1 MHSIRYTRVAN
12 EKFMTQ
18 LSLIKKLTIK
28 EDHSLFVISTNQIKE
43 LIMWSGVYDIIR
55 QAHLLSRGG
64 VSSTQSS
71 SSPTSKTTLLI
82 LVTTPA
88 NNLGVR
94 RKGRVQ
100 RGRLHWIFARW
111 SIHSYPN
118 TMLMVYTL
126 EQDMLSTNKIVKQ
139 DTLSQARYVLVS
151 TSKTMYV
158 SQGSETWK
166 ILYKIVQ
173 SWIFFQDYKIKCNLM
188 NIWYNLK
195 YLIMSF
201 WVCKGGWCSYI
212 ITKLI
217 YEILQLLHGCYLDI
231 WDYEVVSFGPLM

>member
-126 EQDMLSTNKIVKQ
+126 EQDALSISKIIK
-139 DTLSQARYVLVS
+139 RVS
-151 TSKTMYV
+151 KL
-158 SQGSETWK
+158 QFCHK
-166 ILYKIVQ
+166 IWMCL
-173 SWIFFQDYKIKCNLM
+173 C
-188 NIWYNLK
+188 
-195 YLIMSF
+195 
-201 WVCKGGWCSYI
+201 
-212 ITKLI
+212 
-217 YEILQLLHGCYLDI
+217 
-231 WDYEVVSFGPLM
+231 VSFAVGKFCQVACVKIPFQPTV